1 MSPHKNKKV
10 PSKKAGKSAGSKAK
24 AQITA
29 KAQPASQTPKAR
41 EDHGVAPPRTKR
53 SVLQPVNDPT
63 SPPPPKRSVLTDINQ
78 REGGRQ
84 RKLTLDRL
92 TRESE
97 AISRNPKAKNPK
109 RKAAEAQLEQE
120 AENEAAPPP
129 KKAKG
134 KSRAQPPLRAQ
145 VTESPL
151 RPRPKPNQKSEGNF
165 LFQNISQPSLI
176 IAEDAVTDVYEEHRE
191 EMAAFRDRYPP
202 AVIFESDSDSEHDEE
217 DRNGGDDQGE
227 HVKDNE
233 GQDFEDDHGEE
244 HPEDLFNNT
253 GDQLFD
259 DEEDQLFHDDKFSN
273 GDVHNNEFSDSD
285 GEGEGEDD
293 RDDDSDGEGEGDN
306 DNDGDSEYELDGE
319 DDRRQ
324 QDKRK
329 WRQEEKSAG
338 KGKQEAEDKRKEQ
351 EAMEKRQREQE
362 RAEEQEAEMRKV
374 EERRERQREREKAKE
389 QEQRQ
394 AKEREQRRQAK
405 EQEQQQAK
413 EREQGKR
420 AHGSGGKTSRG
431 RSQGTSTTAQG
442 RKGETGAGGGG
453 RGAEEGK
460 DGAGGSRQSASSK
473 SNTYDVLDHHRSR
486 NRPTRPPNNQDL
498 SRYRQKQQGADGE
511 DEDQDDEEAEDDE
524 DDEDDEG
531 GPGHGRKTRTK
542 TVGPT
547 SQQEGFY
554 PKAWRK
560 VFALT
565 KDRIYIH
572 LLNTDLWPDR
582 ERESLFNPKLLTFL
596 QKSIDYAERKLGLD
610 LSAEGD
616 FYPEYQDDMVELL
629 WAFVATFRSKCKG
642 QARDIVQTYFQ
653 EEIWP
658 SREQYPDIKRY
669 QQKVASNVK
678 ALLEGSSFH
687 KNGKDKSGRTNNFMN
702 PAMGAL
708 AFRILFSGK
717 RPLGRS
723 EDFKEYKPN
732 FIMALVTFL
741 RSGIDEFK
749 SGKAGKASF
758 YEAEYGP
765 VYRNGLKK
773 FDDLKRDD
781 YHWKKTSDTWD
792 EWRLDNTYS
801 AGRVDE
807 DGEQSG
813 DDMDIDLD

>member
-1 MSPHKNKKV
+1 MKQLP
-10 PSKKAGKSAGSKAK
+10 
-24 AQITA
+24 
-29 KAQPASQTPKAR
+29 
-41 EDHGVAPPRTKR
+41 PPR
-53 SVLQPVNDPT
+53 
-63 SPPPPKRSVLTDINQ
+63 
-78 REGGRQ
+78 
-84 RKLTLDRL
+84 
-92 TRESE
+92 
-97 AISRNPKAKNPK
+97 K
-109 RKAAEAQLEQE
+109 RK
-120 AENEAAPPP
+120 ENP
-129 KKAKG
+129 
-134 KSRAQPPLRAQ
+134 
-145 VTESPL
+145 V
-151 RPRPKPNQKSEGNF
+151 PKPNQKAYQPEPRYATPPLPPPQQGGRPPPQKVHEPEPRHVIQPSSPLSSPPPAPQHRRRPLPHDDSEGNF

-202 AVIFESDSDSEHDEE
+202 AVIFGVNTQESDSDSEHDEE

-285 GEGEGEDD
+285 GEGEGEGD

-306 DNDGDSEYELDGE
+306 DGHSEYELDGE
-319 DDRRQ
+319 DDGRQ

-374 EERRERQREREKAKE
+374 EERRERQREREKAKK
-389 QEQRQ
+389 Q
-394 AKEREQRRQAK
+394 EREQRRQAK

-431 RSQGTSTTAQG
+431 RSQGTSTAAQG

-453 RGAEEGK
+453 RGAEEGSGK

-531 GPGHGRKTRTK
+531 GRGHGRKTRTK

-792 EWRLDNTYS
+792 EWRLDNIYS